1 MSFADRFLKSTQRNH
16 SHRRRLADILIC
28 GIQIVLNLLKS
39 RLVEAFKALL
49 DNALGVDLDSPN
61 TAKQKLAG
69 CRLSSADNQHQTEQ
83 N

>member
-28 GIQIVLNLLKS
+28 GIQIVLNLLQS
-39 RLVEAFKALL
+39 RLVEAFKPLL
-49 DNALGVDLDSPN
+49 DDTLGVDLDSAH
-61 TAKQKLAG
+61 TVKQQLAG
-69 CRLSSADNQHQTEQ
+69 CGLSSTDNQHQTEQ